1 MKFIFISLISIILSL
16 SINANSISDKEFFS
30 RVLPLEQYVIKSTV
44 SGQIVYVNSQIEGKF
59 ANNSTIIEIDKELD
73 RLELEQLKAKSLIIN
88 KMIKIESQNYK
99 RISKIS
105 SKSKFEKDNQK
116 LKVLTLES
124 SNTDLQIK
132 IHSLRDRIKHKTLNN
147 TSDYIYDI
155 AIKNGDYVNPGS
167 ILYYAHDLSSA
178 KLEIFIPIND
188 VKTISNQTIYLNGVK
203 SDYKINKIYK
213 VADTQHISS
222 YKCEII
228 IDKPN
233 NFSKL
238 IKIEFK

>member
-132 IHSLRDRIKHKTLNN
+132 IHSLTLVIK
-147 TSDYIYDI
+147 
-155 AIKNGDYVNPGS
+155 
-167 ILYYAHDLSSA
+167 
-178 KLEIFIPIND
+178 
-188 VKTISNQTIYLNGVK
+188 
-203 SDYKINKIYK
+203 
-213 VADTQHISS
+213 
-222 YKCEII
+222 
-228 IDKPN
+228 
-233 NFSKL
+233 
-238 IKIEFK
+238 